1 MQSKCHLRSAEEQT
15 KQRALSAAV
24 LQMIGRFANE
34 PAQKPVREVFEVNL
48 PMNGANDQSPTAPAA
63 DGLTPALARNI
74 DAVMQ
79 RRRDTAN
86 AASSQERAAAAISQF
101 AGSMPFVYIH
111 LLLYGTW
118 IAANLNWLPGVPPW
132 DPSLVILAM
141 EASVEAIFLSTFV
154 LINQNRMAAEDDT
167 RADLDLQVSL
177 LNEHETTRL
186 IAMVE
191 AIAKKLEVSIEAG
204 EELSELK
211 KDVAPEAVLDRI
223 ETEEKG

>member
-1 MQSKCHLRSAEEQT
+1 MNSAKDE
-15 KQRALSAAV
+15 
-24 LQMIGRFANE
+24 
-34 PAQKPVREVFEVNL
+34 
-48 PMNGANDQSPTAPAA
+48 SPTTPTA

-74 DAVMQ
+74 EAVMQ
-79 RRRDTAN
+79 RRREAAK
-86 AASSQERAAAAISQF
+86 AASSQERVAAAISRF

-111 LLLYGTW
+111 LFLYGMW
-118 IAANLNWLPGVPPW
+118 IVANINWLPGVSPW

-141 EASVEAIFLSTFV
+141 AASVEAIFLSTFV

-186 IAMVE
+186 ITMVE
-191 AIAKKLEVSIEAG
+191 AIAKKLEVPVEG
-204 EELSELK
+204 GDELSELK

-223 ETEEKG
+223 ESEEKG